1 LYRGDKPHTTEPLQN
16 ITLNNPSCTTFR
28 DASAWA
34 AEGGKLYVMGG
45 SLGSLSGYT
54 ASVEVYHAATDRHG
68 TPCLG
73 LLGLSYLNLFR
84 STVYSHL

>member
-1 LYRGDKPHTTEPLQN
+1 METLSLLCALSPHFIPPNLFFHVN
-16 ITLNNPSCTTFR
+16 LVSACCCYR

-54 ASVEVYHAATDRHG
+54 ASVEVYDAATDRQDANHVSFISG
-68 TPCLG
+68 
-73 LLGLSYLNLFR
+73 
-84 STVYSHL
+84 H